1 MIYVYEI
8 LEIFSSNIVEK
19 TVFSS
24 IIAHYKKS
32 HLKKCPLLTVNTQ
45 FVKRFKSATWQI
57 YSIDLFKIQAKNVGS
72 LNIFGL
78 YWNTLMSN

>member
-45 FVKRFKSATWQI
+45 FVKRFKSAT
-57 YSIDLFKIQAKNVGS
+57 
-72 LNIFGL
+72 
-78 YWNTLMSN
+78 